1 MREMKDS
8 GVEWIGEIPETWH
21 VNALK
26 RIAQIQTGST
36 PSKKEGNNYY
46 SDEGGIP
53 WIKPENLNS
62 MLPIVNT
69 SEYLNDAGAKIGRV
83 FKPHTTFVACIASVG
98 KTGYSDVICSC
109 NQQINGITFSDD
121 IFWKYGYYVLTASA
135 IEHIAKSNTSVQ
147 AILNSQQEGYIKL
160 PIPSYD
166 EQRSIASHL
175 DEKCLVIDE
184 AIARNQSII
193 EKMEE
198 YKKSVITQAVTKGLN
213 PNVEM
218 KNTSI
223 SGLAKI
229 PKTWN
234 AVPLKTLFSF
244 SKGLSITKSD
254 LTDEGIKVIS
264 YGQIHSKSCDGV
276 HATNELI
283 RFTANEFKSC
293 KSLTKCGGFIF
304 ADTSEDLEGCGNAI
318 YITDEVYGGYHT
330 VVLNPKE
337 EHDYRYLAYLFK
349 TDAWRTELR
358 KQLTEVKVFSIT
370 QFALKNMHVILP
382 SYEEMV
388 QIADFLDSKC
398 LKINE
403 SIERSNKIIQ
413 KLEEYK
419 KALIY
424 NAVTGKID
432 CRNA

>member
-1 MREMKDS
+1 MRNMKDS

-175 DEKCLVIDE
+175 DEKCLVIEE

-198 YKKSVITQAVTKGLN
+198 YKKSIITKAVTKGLN

-218 KNTSI
+218 KDSRVEWI
-223 SGLAKI
+223 GKI
-229 PKTWN
+229 PKTWKTKRIKFVAN
-234 AVPLKTLFSF
+234 IVRGGSPRPIEAYISDGDAFNWIKIGDSVKGDKYIRNIKQKIIAEGLNKTRFVKKDTLLLTNSMSFGEPYILAVDGCIHDGWLAFSDY
-244 SKGLSITKSD
+244 KNI
-254 LTDEGIKVIS
+254 E
-264 YGQIHSKSCDGV
+264 
-276 HATNELI
+276 
-283 RFTANEFKSC
+283 
-293 KSLTKCGGFIF
+293 
-304 ADTSEDLEGCGNAI
+304 
-318 YITDEVYGGYHT
+318 
-330 VVLNPKE
+330 KE
-337 EHDYRYLAYLFK
+337 YLYYYLCSSFCN
-349 TDAWRTELR
+349 
-358 KQLTEVKVFSIT
+358 S
-370 QFALKNMHVILP
+370 QFAITADGSVVQNLNIDKVKNAWICIP
-382 SYEEMV
+382 
-388 QIADFLDSKC
+388 
-398 LKINE
+398 
-403 SIERSNKIIQ
+403 SIEEQKQIIAELDAQ
-413 KLEEYK
+413 ILNIDEAISRHSLVIDGLEDYK
-419 KALIY
+419 KSLIY

-432 CRNA
+432 CRK

>member
-1 MREMKDS
+1 MRNMKDS

-198 YKKSVITQAVTKGLN
+198 YKKSIITKAVTKGLN

-218 KNTSI
+218 KD
-223 SGLAKI
+223 SGVEWIGKI
-229 PKTWN
+229 PKTWKTKRIKFVAN
-234 AVPLKTLFSF
+234 IVRGGSPRPIEAYISDGDGFNWIKIGDSVKGDKYIRNIKQKIIAEGLNKTRFVKKDTLLLTNSMSFGEPYILAVDGCIHDGWLAFSDYKNIEKEYLYYYLCSSF
-244 SKGLSITKSD
+244 
-254 LTDEGIKVIS
+254 
-264 YGQIHSKSCDGV
+264 
-276 HATNELI
+276 
-283 RFTANEFKSC
+283 C
-293 KSLTKCGGFIF
+293 KS
-304 ADTSEDLEGCGNAI
+304 
-318 YITDEVYGGYHT
+318 
-330 VVLNPKE
+330 
-337 EHDYRYLAYLFK
+337 
-349 TDAWRTELR
+349 
-358 KQLTEVKVFSIT
+358 
-370 QFALKNMHVILP
+370 QFAITADGSVVQNLNIDKVKNAWICIP
-382 SYEEMV
+382 
-388 QIADFLDSKC
+388 
-398 LKINE
+398 
-403 SIERSNKIIQ
+403 SIEEQ
-413 KLEEYK
+413 KQIVAELDAQILNIDEAISRHSLVIDGLEDYK
-419 KALIY
+419 KSLIY

-432 CRNA
+432 CRK